1 MGGQNDELTGP
12 DFSIGVSSDGIAEGT
27 AIAGQANGEAVL
39 LARSGGKCYAVGAK
53 CTHYGGPLAE
63 GLIVD
68 GTVRC
73 PWHHAAFRLDNG
85 RVDRPPAMHD
95 LPCWNVEERD
105 GKVFVTEKRQAPPL
119 TRDVRSGDS
128 DPMIIIGAG
137 ASGTVAAV
145 TLRREGFTGRIMMLE
160 AGPELPTDRPN
171 LSKDYLA
178 GDAPEE
184 WMPLFSE
191 DWYVENRVE
200 LSLNSRVDSIDPGSR
215 EVALADGRRLKFES
229 LLLATGATPIHLD
242 LPGYGPPVHYLRT
255 LADSR
260 AIITRALES
269 KRAVI
274 IGASFIGLE
283 VAASLRKRGLDVT
296 VVAPEALPLE
306 RVFGPELGSFIQK
319 THEDNGV
326 RFVLGQTVAA
336 LYESGVVTSKGDR
349 IEADMVVAGVG
360 VRPNV
365 ALAEA
370 AGLDTDRGVLVSE
383 YLETSAP
390 GVYASGDIAKWPD
403 PHTGARIRVEHW
415 VLAERQGQC
424 AARNMMGNRE
434 KFTAVPFFWS
444 NHYDVAIGYSGHAA
458 SWDSLEISGSLEDHD
473 AEVQYKSGDKL
484 LATATIYRDRA
495 NLEAELA
502 MEREVT
508 GMGTAP

>member
-1 MGGQNDELTGP
+1 MGGDSEELTGP
-12 DFSIGVSSDGIAEGT
+12 DLSAGIPSSSIGEGQSL
-27 AIAGQANGEAVL
+27 AGHAGGEAVL
-39 LARSGGKCYAVGAK
+39 VARSGGKCFAIGAK

-73 PWHHAAFRLDNG
+73 PWHHAAFHLDTG

-105 GKVFVTEKRQAPPL
+105 GNVIVRDKRQTIPL
-119 TRDVRSGDS
+119 TRGDQVNGS
-128 DPMIIIGAG
+128 EPMIIIGGG

-145 TLRREGFTGRIMMLE
+145 TLRREGFNGRILILD
-160 AGPELPTDRPN
+160 AGTDLPTDRPN

-184 WMPLFSE
+184 WMPLFPE
-191 DWYVENRVE
+191 DWYGENRIE
-200 LSLNSRVDSIDPGSR
+200 LSLNTRVEGIDTTSR
-215 EVALADGRRLKFES
+215 EVVLADGRREKFAS
-229 LLLATGATPIHLD
+229 LLIATGATPIQLD

-255 LADSR
+255 LSDSR

-269 KRAVI
+269 QKAVV

-283 VAASLRKRGLDVT
+283 VAASLNKRGLDVT
-296 VVAPEALPLE
+296 IVAPEALPLE
-306 RVFGPELGSFIQK
+306 RVFGKELGAFIQK
-319 THEDNGV
+319 THEDKGV
-326 RFVLGQTVAA
+326 RFVLGQTVAS
-336 LYESGVVTSKGDR
+336 LYESGVVTSRGDR

-370 AGLDTDRGVLVSE
+370 AGLDTDKGVLVNE
-383 YLETSAP
+383 YLETSSP
-390 GVYASGDIAKWPD
+390 GIYASGDIAKWPD
-403 PHTGARIRVEHW
+403 AHTGERIRVEHW

-424 AARNMMGNRE
+424 AARNMLGKRE
-434 KFTAVPFFWS
+434 KFTAIPFFWS
-444 NHYDVAIGYSGHAA
+444 NHYDVAIGYSGHATQ
-458 SWDSLEISGSLEDHD
+458 WDNIEISGSLDDHD
-473 AEVQYKSGDKL
+473 AQVTYHSGDKV

-495 NLEAELA
+495 NLESELA
-502 MEREVT
+502 MERAVAT
-508 GMGTAP
+508 SGAAQ